1 VRWPLGLGL
10 LLTLAVQTEPLMA
23 DQQAVAEVD
32 LRIQSIETPF
42 GDGPHQRQSEA
53 ARQWLRVHADVAYPR
68 LLRRAQTAGSPA
80 VYAALADF
88 ARSES
93 VPVLARALAAG
104 GSHADA
110 AARALA
116 LHPQESAG
124 QALREALGQT
134 DPLVRMAAADGLLMR
149 ADQADCAALRARL
162 TDPDAL
168 VRYHVLQA
176 GAHLGCLDRA
186 VVASIARTDAD
197 TDVRNLAAKML
208 APTPAP

>member
-1 VRWPLGLGL
+1 
-10 LLTLAVQTEPLMA
+10 MA

-42 GDGPHQRQSEA
+42 GDGPHQRQSEV
-53 ARQWLRVHADVAYPR
+53 ARQWLRAHADVAYPR

-104 GSHADA
+104 GPHTDA

-116 LHPQESAG
+116 LHPQGTAG
-124 QALREALGQT
+124 QALREALDQS
-134 DPLVRMAAADGLLMR
+134 DPLICMAAADGLLMR
-149 ADQADCAALRARL
+149 ADRADCAALRARL

-176 GAHLGCLDRA
+176 GARLGCLDQA
-186 VVASIARTDAD
+186 VMASIARTDAD

-208 APTPAP
+208 ALPPVP